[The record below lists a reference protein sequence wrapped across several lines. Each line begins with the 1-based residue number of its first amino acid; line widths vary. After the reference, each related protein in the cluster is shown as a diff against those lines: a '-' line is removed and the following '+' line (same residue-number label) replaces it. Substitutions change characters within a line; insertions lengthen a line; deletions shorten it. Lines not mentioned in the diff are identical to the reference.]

1 MVPPFVGSSPATPA
15 IFLDLMRKLPKIETL
30 VIKIG
35 SNIIS
40 REDGEVNL
48 DFLNNL
54 SKVIS
59 KIKESITNIVIVSS
73 GAVACGFRTLGF
85 SKKPKDIIDKQACA
99 AVGQTKLIQCYE
111 NLFLQHNIN
120 VAQVLV
126 TKDDLSNRR
135 RYLNARYTL
144 RRLFE
149 FGIVPIINENDS
161 VVVEE
166 LKFYENFGDNDNLS
180 ALVAGLIS
188 ADLLLILSDV
198 EGLYDSDPTLNKDAK
213 LIHEVKYFNE
223 DLLSLAGNSLNGVG
237 TGGMR
242 SKILAAKKALE
253 AGCFVGIISGKD
265 TENINRFL
273 SGQDVGTFFSLTVD
287 SKTMKK
293 HWLAYAAIPK
303 GEIFIDHGAVK
314 ALLNN
319 KSLLPSGIVKISGK
333 FNVGDVVKIVNLNG
347 AEIARG
353 KVRYPHYDLEKI
365 KGKNSSEI
373 YDILGYKFADEVV
386 HRGDMVYVDD
396 MAKL

>member
-1 MVPPFVGSSPATPA
+1 
-15 IFLDLMRKLPKIETL
+15 MRKLPKIETL

-40 REDGEVNL
+40 KSDGEVNL
-48 DFLNNL
+48 DFLDNL
-54 SKVIS
+54 SKVVS
-59 KIKESITNIVIVSS
+59 KIKRDIKNIVIVSS

-85 SKKPKDIIDKQACA
+85 SRKPKDIIDKQACA

-111 NLFLQHNIN
+111 NTFLKHNIK

-149 FGIVPIINENDS
+149 FGVVPIINENDS

-198 EGLYDSDPTLNKDAK
+198 EGLYDSDPTLNKGAK
-213 LIHEVKYFNE
+213 LISEVTYFNE
-223 DLLSLAGNSLNGVG
+223 NLLNLAGNSLNGVG

-253 AGCFVGIISGKD
+253 AGCLVGIISGKEP
-265 TENINRFL
+265 ENISRFL
-273 SGQDVGTFFSLTVD
+273 DGEDIGTFFSLKVD
-287 SKTMKK
+287 PKTKKK

-303 GEIFIDHGAVK
+303 GEIVVDEGAVK
-314 ALLNN
+314 ALLSN
-319 KSLLPSGIVKISGK
+319 KSLLPSGIVGVSGK
-333 FNVGDVVKIVNLNG
+333 FNVGDVVKILDLNNK
-347 AEIARG
+347 EIARG
-353 KVRYPHYDLEKI
+353 KVRYPHYDVEKI
-365 KGKNSSEI
+365 KGRNSGEI

-386 HRGDMVYVDD
+386 HRDDMVYVDD
-396 MAKL
+396 IVNL